1 MEVLIP
7 KVEVHEPPGHMNSIG
22 AVQAPPRREIP
33 EALGRRLARS
43 RRACGRLACGD
54 LLRFV
59 VVDVLAG
66 RVPCC
71 LPSG

>member
-7 KVEVHEPPGHMNSIG
+7 KVEVHEPPWSHEQHWRNASSS
-22 AVQAPPRREIP
+22 P
-33 EALGRRLARS
+33 ARS

-71 LPSG
+71 LSGG